1 MRRIIDFLIKNI
13 HSLTFTF
20 LLSFSLIQIIDKN
33 FYHNSKFNFYSNTVI
48 NTINDFKQNFSEYFE
63 LKIINENLI
72 IENTLLKNNSINT
85 AKNDSIISDENYTY
99 IPAKIISN
107 SIKFSKN
114 FITINK
120 GINQKINVEDGVISK
135 IGVIGIINN
144 NSDKFSTVISI
155 LNTDLKINAKVKNT
169 NHFGSL
175 SWDANNFQIMN
186 LDDVPKSAL
195 IKNGDTIQTGGMS
208 SIFPEDIP
216 SGTIIEYSL
225 PDASNYYKIKVKLFE
240 DIGSVNNVYVVK
252 NNFKQEI
259 KDLEKSNEKY

>member
-20 LLSFSLIQIIDKN
+20 LLSFSFIQIIDKN
-33 FYHNSKFNFYSNTVI
+33 FYHNSKFNFYSNSII
-48 NTINDFKQNFSEYFE
+48 NTINDLKQNFSEYFE
-63 LKIINENLI
+63 LKVINENLI

-155 LNTDLKINAKVKNT
+155 LNTDLKINAKVKT
-169 NHFGSL
+169 
-175 SWDANNFQIMN
+175 QTI
-186 LDDVPKSAL
+186 LDL
-195 IKNGDTIQTGGMS
+195 
-208 SIFPEDIP
+208 
-216 SGTIIEYSL
+216 
-225 PDASNYYKIKVKLFE
+225 
-240 DIGSVNNVYVVK
+240 
-252 NNFKQEI
+252 
-259 KDLEKSNEKY
+259 